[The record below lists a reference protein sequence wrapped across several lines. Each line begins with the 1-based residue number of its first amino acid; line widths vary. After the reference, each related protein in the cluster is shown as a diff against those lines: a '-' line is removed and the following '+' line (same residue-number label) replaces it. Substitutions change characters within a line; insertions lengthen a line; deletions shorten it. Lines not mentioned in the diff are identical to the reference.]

1 MEGDELI
8 GVTAVLNLNQL
19 VYDWKIK
26 RGEHGLN
33 LAKRKR
39 ASELNKNFDPRSLF
53 ILNVTLC
60 MPSSS
65 LM

>member
-39 ASELNKNFDPRSLF
+39 ASELKKNLTLDLF